1 MPRVAT
7 SYRFGG
13 EATLPSIIVAQAR
26 AAFLDV
32 AAELYPVLDELLSI
46 PEAPWFVGVPSRAIR
61 AWLQGWA
68 DPPAGWDGLMEAVQ
82 AWARRWRLLDRGRP
96 PEWLVEVA
104 LFTLAWCRRT
114 GQRFWDLPDWGRV
127 VCTRSDNLVLPPV
140 PMGTEA
146 IRALPAGLRGI
157 LTLVLRDGVTQLGC
171 YYYADL
177 YGSGRFKRAIRENA
191 KTVYRIWRVTPE
203 QACRRIDSLVSEALA
218 AGAVPGEWHSD
229 REPIEWVVKA
239 TVGGMTYEQIAA
251 EEWRITPEAVA
262 KHVKR
267 LLRLIGLRRIPNRP
281 RK

>member
-1 MPRVAT
+1 MPRAAQ

-13 EATLPSIIVAQAR
+13 EACSPEAIRAEAR

-32 AAELYPVLDELLSI
+32 AAELYPLLDELLSI

-61 AWLQGWA
+61 AWLEGWA

-82 AWARRWRLLDRGRP
+82 AWARRWRLLDKGAVPQWVLETALSTIAWGRRSG
-96 PEWLVEVA
+96 LRV
-104 LFTLAWCRRT
+104 
-114 GQRFWDLPDWGRV
+114 WDLPDWGRV

-157 LTLVLRDGVTQLGC
+157 LTLVLRDGVTRLAC
-171 YYYADL
+171 YYYPDL

-218 AGAVPGEWHSD
+218 AGATPGEWHAD
-229 REPIEWVVKA
+229 REPLDWAVKA
-239 TVGGMTYEQIAA
+239 TVGGMTYEAIAA
-251 EEWRITPEAVA
+251 AEWRVGPDTVA